1 MSINETLKIA
11 PESPFAKELF
21 SGIANP
27 MRIRRVSVT
36 AICAITLFSDFTP
49 LFTARRRTPKITGI
63 KAVGDGVVD

>member
-1 MSINETLKIA
+1 
-11 PESPFAKELF
+11 
-21 SGIANP
+21 